1 MSTIHNFTCDSLPNV
16 HLELTALGVNVCVS
30 LNIEPKL
37 RKYLSPNN
45 VHKAN
50 KFYIYMLKCPI
61 TIVNSESV
69 NIVQREL
76 LNKAM
81 INVREAKKKIL
92 EDEIVV
98 LKRF

>member
-1 MSTIHNFTCDSLPNV
+1 
-16 HLELTALGVNVCVS
+16 
-30 LNIEPKL
+30 
-37 RKYLSPNN
+37 
-45 VHKAN
+45 
-50 KFYIYMLKCPI
+50 MLKCPI

-76 LNKAM
+76 LNRAM